1 MYVCMYVCMYDY
13 VCMYVCDVILFVRL
27 FVLFV
32 CFVCLF
38 IYVFI
43 IYNIYIYIYIYLFIY
58 KRTIFHSYAKW
69 YGFFRS
75 QETDKS
81 AAVVCA
87 SASDRVLMVMTMS
100 DRSKSRRDSKIS
112 GAKSPSRRPKRFPKS
127 SGKKKRLYRINLP
140 RSKKKSKRHNH
151 G

>member
-1 MYVCMYVCMYDY
+1 MCMYVCMYVCMYDY
-13 VCMYVCDVILFVRL
+13 VCMWFCLFVCLFCL

-32 CFVCLF
+32 CL
-38 IYVFI
+38 YVFI
-43 IYNIYIYIYIYLFIY
+43 IYNISIYLFIY